1 MLSVLLKNQ
10 IITQI
15 MWYKTNVPLILSRVY
30 YILNIIK
37 IFHFLQSHLKQ
48 KENYVYL
55 WYFAPILSFA

>member
-1 MLSVLLKNQ
+1 MLSVMLKNQ

-15 MWYKTNVPLILSRVY
+15 MWYKKCSLILSRVY

-48 KENYVYL
+48 KKNYVYL